1 VTALCAKQAV
11 PPLNPAAEGI
21 IDMSD
26 VLQHMQEFIGSG
38 FALHLWNGFIAFTV
52 VMVIGFFVKYFLNT
66 IGRKLIAKTDTDLDD
81 KLFAV
86 ILPRVKW
93 LAIVIGLYL
102 AAEQIAKGITHTD
115 KIGEE
120 LIRYSEGAIYLVF
133 VSLFT
138 ALTIRLID
146 TLLKHAMEMHA
157 EKTSSTINE
166 AIFPI
171 LNRLVMILILFVAV
185 VITLGHF
192 GVDVSSLL
200 VFLGGGSVAIALAAQ
215 ETLANMIA
223 GFIIMMDRPFRIG
236 DRIKLPSGE
245 IGDVFEIGLR
255 STKIL
260 DFDNNLIVSP
270 NAELTKTKVINYSY
284 PKIDIRV
291 LVEVKIAYGTSIE
304 RAKEIMM
311 NLTRQNSD
319 LLKQPEPSIFFSAM
333 GDSSCTLQLI
343 GRTDDWKKKGRAEN
357 ALREQIYTA
366 FMKEGISSGIAQHVV
381 QLSTPNTNASSKND

>member
-1 VTALCAKQAV
+1 
-11 PPLNPAAEGI
+11 
-21 IDMSD
+21 
-26 VLQHMQEFIGSG
+26 MQQFIGSG
-38 FALHLWNGFIAFTV
+38 FTFHLWNGFVAFAV
-52 VMVIGFFVKYFLNT
+52 VMIIGFFLKFALHT
-66 IGRKLIAKTDTDLDD
+66 IGRKLIAKTDTELDD
-81 KLFAV
+81 KLFDV

-120 LIRYSEGAIYLVF
+120 LIKYSEGIIYIAF

-138 ALTIRLID
+138 ALIIRLID
-146 TLLKHAMEMHA
+146 TLLKHAMEIHA
-157 EKTSSTINE
+157 KKTASVINE
-166 AIFPI
+166 AVFPI
-171 LNRLVMILILFVAV
+171 LNRLIMILILFIAV
-185 VITLGHF
+185 VISLGHF

-223 GFIIMMDRPFRIG
+223 GFIIMLDRPFRLG

-284 PKIDIRV
+284 PKSDIRV
-291 LVEVKIAYGTSIE
+291 LVEVKVAYGTSIE
-304 RAKEIMM
+304 RAREIM
-311 NLTRQNSD
+311 LTLAGQNPD
-319 LLKQPEPSIFFSAM
+319 LLKQPEPNIFFSSM
-333 GDSSCTLQLI
+333 GESSCTLQLI
-343 GRTDDWKKKGRAEN
+343 ARTDDWKKKGGTEN
-357 ALREQIYTA
+357 SLREQIYSA
-366 FMKEGISSGIAQHVV
+366 FMNEGISSGIAQHVV
-381 QLSTPNTNASSKND
+381 QLSSPNTHVAPKND

>member
-1 VTALCAKQAV
+1 
-11 PPLNPAAEGI
+11 
-21 IDMSD
+21 MSD
-26 VLQHMQEFIGSG
+26 LFERMQQFIGTG
-38 FALHLWNGFIAFTV
+38 FTLHLWNGFVAFAV
-52 VMVIGFFVKYFLNT
+52 VMAIGFFVKYFLHT
-66 IGRKLIAKTDTDLDD
+66 IGRKLVAKTDTELDD

-102 AAEQIAKGITHTD
+102 AAEQIAKGISLTD

-120 LIRYSEGAIYLVF
+120 LIQYSEAIIYIAFVWLV
-133 VSLFT
+133 T
-138 ALTIRLID
+138 ALIIRLID
-146 TLLKHAMEMHA
+146 TLLKHSMETHA
-157 EKTSSTINE
+157 KKIESTINE

-171 LNRLVMILILFVAV
+171 LNRLVMILILFIAV
-185 VITLGHF
+185 VISLGHF

-223 GFIIMMDRPFRIG
+223 GFVIMLDRPFRLG

-270 NAELTKTKVINYSY
+270 NSELTKTKVINYSY
-284 PKIDIRV
+284 PRNDIRV
-291 LVEVKIAYGTSIE
+291 LVNVPVAYGTSIE
-304 RAKEIMM
+304 QAKEIML
-311 NLTRQNSD
+311 NLARQNSD
-319 LLKQPEPSIFFSAM
+319 LLKQPEPSVFFSTM
-333 GDSSCTLQLI
+333 GESSCTLQLI
-343 GRTDDWKKKGRAEN
+343 GRTDDWKKKSRAEN
-357 ALREQIYTA
+357 ALRKQIYTA

-381 QLSTPNTNASSKND
+381 QLSSPNTHVSPKND

>member
-1 VTALCAKQAV
+1 M
-11 PPLNPAAEGI
+11 GDI
-21 IDMSD
+21 IQR
-26 VLQHMQEFIGSG
+26 VQQYIGSG
-38 FALHLWNGFIAFTV
+38 FTGYLWNGMVAFFA
-52 VMVIGFFVKYFLNT
+52 VMVIGFFFKYFLNT
-66 IGRKLIAKTDTDLDD
+66 IGRRLIAKTDTELDD

-102 AAEQIAKGITHTD
+102 AAEQISKGITHTD

-120 LIRYSEGAIYLVF
+120 LIHYSEAIIYIAFISLMTMLV
-133 VSLFT
+133 
-138 ALTIRLID
+138 IHLID
-146 TLLKHAMEMHA
+146 TLLSHAMEVHA
-157 EKTSSTINE
+157 KITSVKVNE

-171 LNRLVMILILFVAV
+171 LNKLVMIFIFFVAG
-185 VITLGHF
+185 VICLGHF

-215 ETLANMIA
+215 ETLSNMIA
-223 GFIIMMDRPFRIG
+223 GFIIMIDRPFRLG

-284 PKIDIRV
+284 PKNDIRI
-291 LVEVKIAYGTSIE
+291 LIEVTVAYGTSIE
-304 RAKEIMM
+304 RAKEIML
-311 NLTRQNSD
+311 NLARQNSD
-319 LLKQPEPSIFFSAM
+319 LLKLPEPSIFFSAM
-333 GDSSCTLQLI
+333 GESSCTLQLL

-366 FMKEGISSGIAQHVV
+366 FMKEGISSGIAKHIV
-381 QLSTPNTNASSKND
+381 QLSSPDTHGTSKND

>member
-1 VTALCAKQAV
+1 M
-11 PPLNPAAEGI
+11 G
-21 IDMSD
+21 D
-26 VLQHMQEFIGSG
+26 VFQRVQQLIGSG
-38 FALHLWNGFIAFTV
+38 FTVHLWNGFLAFAA
-52 VMVIGFFVKYFLNT
+52 VMIVGFFFKYFLNT
-66 IGRKLIAKTDTDLDD
+66 IGRRLVAKTDTELDD

-86 ILPRVKW
+86 TLPRIKW

-102 AAEQIAKGITHTD
+102 AFEQIAKGIAHTD

-120 LIRYSEGAIYLVF
+120 LIRYSEGFLYIAF

-138 ALTIRLID
+138 ILLIRIID
-146 TLLKHAMEMHA
+146 TLLNHGMEMHA
-157 EKTSSTINE
+157 KKTSSTVNE

-185 VITLGHF
+185 VISLGHF

-223 GFIIMMDRPFRIG
+223 GFVIMIDRPFRLG

-245 IGDVFEIGLR
+245 IGDVYEIGLR

-284 PKIDIRV
+284 PKNDIRV
-291 LVEVKIAYGTSIE
+291 MVDVHVAYGTSIE
-304 RAKEIMM
+304 RAREIML
-311 NLTRQNSD
+311 NLARQNSD
-319 LLKQPEPSIFFSAM
+319 LLKQPEPSTFFSAM
-333 GDSSCTLQLI
+333 GESACTLQLI
-343 GRTDDWKKKGRAEN
+343 ARTDDWKKKGRAEN
-357 ALREQIYTA
+357 MLREQIYTA
-366 FMKEGISSGIAQHVV
+366 FLKEGISSGIAQHVV
-381 QLSTPNTNASSKND
+381 QLSPPNPHDASKNS

>member
-1 VTALCAKQAV
+1 MGDLYQRVQ
-11 PPLNPAAEGI
+11 
-21 IDMSD
+21 
-26 VLQHMQEFIGSG
+26 QFIGTG
-38 FALHLWNGFIAFTV
+38 FTLHLWNGFVAFVT
-52 VMVIGFFVKYFLNT
+52 VMVIGFFFKYFLNT
-66 IGRKLIAKTDTDLDD
+66 AGRKLIAKTDTDLDD

-102 AAEQIAKGITHTD
+102 AAEQIAKGIANTD

-120 LIRYSEGAIYLVF
+120 LIRYSEDIIYIAF

-138 ALTIRLID
+138 LLVIRLID
-146 TLLKHAMEMHA
+146 TLLKHAMEVHA
-157 EKTSSTINE
+157 KKTSSTINE
-166 AIFPI
+166 AVFPI
-171 LNRLVMILILFVAV
+171 LNKLVMILILFIVV
-185 VITLGHF
+185 VISLGHF
-192 GVDVSSLL
+192 GVDVRGLL

-223 GFIIMMDRPFRIG
+223 GFVIMLDRPFRLG

-245 IGDVFEIGLR
+245 IGDVYEIGLR

-284 PKIDIRV
+284 PRSDIRV
-291 LVEVKIAYGTSIE
+291 IVEVSVAYGTSIE
-304 RAKEIMM
+304 RAREIML
-311 NLTRQNSD
+311 NLARQNPD
-319 LLKQPEPSIFFSAM
+319 LLKQPEPNIFFSAM
-333 GDSSCTLQLI
+333 GESSCTLQLI

-357 ALREQIYTA
+357 ALREQIYTS
-366 FMKEGISSGIAQHVV
+366 FMKEGISSGIAQHIV
-381 QLSTPNTNASSKND
+381 QLSSPNTNVSPKND

>member
-1 VTALCAKQAV
+1 M
-11 PPLNPAAEGI
+11 
-21 IDMSD
+21 DD
-26 VLQHMQEFIGSG
+26 VFQRLRQFVGSG
-38 FALHLWNGFIAFTV
+38 LTLYLWNGLVAFIT
-52 VMVIGFFVKYFLNT
+52 VMVIGFFFKYFLHT
-66 IGRKLIAKTDTDLDD
+66 VGRKLIAKTDTELDD

-102 AAEQIAKGITHTD
+102 AAEQISKGIARTD

-120 LIRYSEGAIYLVF
+120 LILYTEGFIYIVF
-133 VSLFT
+133 VLLVT
-138 ALTIRLID
+138 ILLIRLLD
-146 TLLKHAMEMHA
+146 TLLSHAIEVHA
-157 EKTSSTINE
+157 KKTSSTVNE

-171 LNRLVMILILFVAV
+171 LKKLVMILILFVAV
-185 VITLGHF
+185 MIALGHF

-215 ETLANMIA
+215 DTLSNMIA
-223 GFIIMMDRPFRIG
+223 GFVIMIDRPFRLG

-245 IGDVFEIGLR
+245 IGEVYEIGLR
-255 STKIL
+255 SSKIL

-284 PKIDIRV
+284 PKNDIRV
-291 LVEVKIAYGTSIE
+291 LVEVRVAYGTSIE
-304 RAKEIMM
+304 RAKEIM
-311 NLTRQNSD
+311 LTLARQNSD
-319 LLKQPEPSIFFSAM
+319 LLEQPEPNIFFSAM
-333 GDSSCTLQLI
+333 GESSCTLQLI

-366 FMKEGISSGIAQHVV
+366 FMKEGISSGIAQHIV
-381 QLSTPNTNASSKND
+381 QLSSPNHHVSSKND